1 MNEKVFKD
9 DELSRFYVFSNKK
22 LPTVNDCLLCV
33 LSRTNKDA
41 KRSQTRQQIIWEL
54 AKIVED
60 VWNKADCC
68 PYTRKHIVT
77 LFEKNVWDKYTFL
90 LREKRLPGDE
100 NTTKRSHKK
109 DPSKHK
115 DRREP
120 TRKSRRIQSTAEV
133 PTKNE
138 FSTDNTTSFDCYK
151 STMTRSKSS
160 LVSLRDL
167 WDRFGKM
174 LFDVKSQTH
183 VHECLTKGLCF
194 D

>member
-22 LPTVNDCLLCV
+22 LPTVNDCLLYV
-33 LSRTNKDA
+33 LSRTNKDG
-41 KRSQTRQQIIWEL
+41 KRNQTRQQIIWEL

-115 DRREP
+115 DRGDP
-120 TRKSRRIQSTAEV
+120 TRKSRRIQSIAEV

-138 FSTDNTTSFDCYK
+138 FSTDNTASLDWNK
-151 STMTRSKSS
+151 STMTRSKS
-160 LVSLRDL
+160 L
-167 WDRFGKM
+167 
-174 LFDVKSQTH
+174 
-183 VHECLTKGLCF
+183 
-194 D
+194 

>member
-22 LPTVNDCLLCV
+22 LPTVNDCLLYV

-100 NTTKRSHKK
+100 NTT
-109 DPSKHK
+109 
-115 DRREP
+115 
-120 TRKSRRIQSTAEV
+120 
-133 PTKNE
+133 
-138 FSTDNTTSFDCYK
+138 
-151 STMTRSKSS
+151 
-160 LVSLRDL
+160 RDL
-167 WDRFGKM
+167 IRKIPVNIKIGEN
-174 LFDVKSQTH
+174 LHVKVDKFS
-183 VHECLTKGLCF
+183 EL
-194 D
+194 

>member
-9 DELSRFYVFSNKK
+9 EELSRFYVFSNKK
-22 LPTVNDCLLCV
+22 LPTANDCLLCV
-33 LSRTNKDA
+33 LSRTIKDA
-41 KRSQTRQQIIWEL
+41 KRGQTRQQIIWEL

-60 VWNKADCC
+60 VWNKADWC

-100 NTTKRSHKK
+100 NTTTRSHKK

-115 DRREP
+115 DRGDP
-120 TRKSRRIQSTAEV
+120 TRKSRRIQSIAEV

-138 FSTDNTTSFDCYK
+138 FSTDNTASLDWNK

-160 LVSLRDL
+160 
-167 WDRFGKM
+167 
-174 LFDVKSQTH
+174 
-183 VHECLTKGLCF
+183 
-194 D
+194 